1 MQTLLNRLSSRTNS
15 YNAPQTHVQGG
26 LAMTPTD
33 MYVSCKNGVPIASQ
47 MLADSN
53 FDDGEVSRLT
63 DVPYL
68 CRRGIDV
75 GDVQAY
81 EESCRSKVK
90 SVVTKTE

>member
-1 MQTLLNRLSSRTNS
+1 MKALLNKYSRSTNP
-15 YNAPQTHVQGG
+15 YNVPVTDVQGG
-26 LAMTPTD
+26 LAMTPTE
-33 MYVSCKNGVPIASQ
+33 MLQSCNAGVPISAQ

-90 SVVTKTE
+90 SAYSKTE